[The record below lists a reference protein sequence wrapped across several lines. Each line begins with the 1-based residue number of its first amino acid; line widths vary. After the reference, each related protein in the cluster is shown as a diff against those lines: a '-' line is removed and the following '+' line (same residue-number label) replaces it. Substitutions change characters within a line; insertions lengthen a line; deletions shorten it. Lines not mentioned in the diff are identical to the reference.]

1 MRELIWALR
10 LPLAV
15 YVLAASLAGLVL
27 MGVDKRRS
35 KRPGVR
41 RLPERT
47 LFLTA
52 LLGGSPGTLAGM
64 WLFHHKTRH
73 WYFKYGMPAILAAQ
87 ICLIVLFIYA
97 LK

>member
-1 MRELIWALR
+1 MRELIWAWR
-10 LPLAV
+10 LPLAG
-15 YVLAASLAGLVL
+15 YVLAVSLVGLVM

-41 RLPERT
+41 RIPERR
-47 LFLTA
+47 LFLAA

-87 ICLIVLFIYA
+87 IALLIFLCRT
-97 LK
+97 